1 MSANLIYREMYQWGT
16 ERLKE
21 AGVSEAELDARMLLE
36 YVCQTDRNTL
46 LVHGDREVSP
56 EDYNNYVNYISQ
68 REKHVPLQYITGIQE
83 FMGLEFE
90 VNENVLIPRQD
101 TEILVEEVMRYL
113 HDGMRI
119 LDMCTGSGCILLS
132 LLYYSNDC
140 KGIGVDIS
148 QAALDVAVRNKE
160 KLEVFKGEIDA
171 EFMQSDLFKG
181 LEDSHYAE
189 KASEGAG
196 SERYGLNKDREARFD
211 IIVSNPPYIKSSVID
226 TLMPEVKEHEPVSAL
241 DGREDG
247 MYFYRRIIEQAGI
260 YLSGGGRLF
269 FEIGFDQG
277 EAVKSMM
284 EAAGY
289 KQVEIVKDY
298 AGLDRVVHGSMSGRL

>member
-1 MSANLIYREMYQWGT
+1 MKYREVYKWGT

-21 AGVSEAELDARMLLE
+21 AGISEAELDARILLE
-36 YVCQTDRNTL
+36 STCQTDRNTL
-46 LVHGDREVSP
+46 LVHGDREVSS
-56 EDYNNYVNYISQ
+56 EEYDSYVNYISQ
-68 REKHVPLQYITGIQE
+68 REKHIPLQYITGVQE

-113 HDGMRI
+113 HDGMRV

-140 KGIGVDIS
+140 MGLGVDVS
-148 QAALDVAVRNKE
+148 QGALDVAARNLD
-160 KLEVFKGEIDA
+160 KLKALKGEIDA
-171 EFMQSDLFKG
+171 KFMQGDLFEG
-181 LEDSHYAE
+181 LEDSHYVD
-189 KASEGAG
+189 KASEAVG
-196 SERYGLNKDREARFD
+196 SERNGLNEDREARFD
-211 IIVSNPPYIKSSVID
+211 IIVSNPPYIKSSVIE
-226 TLMPEVKEHEPVSAL
+226 TLMPEVREHEPASAL

-247 MYFYRRIIEQAGI
+247 LYFYRRIIEQAGV
-260 YLSGGGRLF
+260 YLFGGGRLF

-298 AGLDRVVHGSMSGRL
+298 AGLDRVVHGKCEKYF